1 MHRSQPRHFS
11 AAIRKSGTGLE
22 YVPVE
27 YPAVPNF
34 DLVMELNAAAER
46 LGLPHANG
54 IVECKDSYYGQHA
67 PETMPVEDELRSK
80 WKAWKRAGA
89 IGSEMESDTL
99 YLVAGIRRMKA
110 ATVLLLCRNR
120 EREDATGLTDTCWD
134 TANAIQTAVEAIRSM
149 ILKEKSMK

>member
-1 MHRSQPRHFS
+1 
-11 AAIRKSGTGLE
+11 
-22 YVPVE
+22 VPVE
-27 YPAVPNF
+27 NPAVPNF
-34 DLVMELNAAAER
+34 DLVMELNAAAKR
-46 LGLPHANG
+46 LGLPYANG

-120 EREDATGLTDTCWD
+120 EREDATGLTNTCWD
-134 TANAIQTAVEAIRSM
+134 TSDAIRTAVEAIRSM
-149 ILKEKSMK
+149 ILKEKSIE